1 MYLFIINPRSG
12 GGAGGRTWHTV
23 EALMKER
30 SLPFM
35 SLFTHSVEGAEALVL
50 NTLKHREDWKAVIVI
65 GGDGTLHSIL
75 GALCGK
81 DIPMGVIPAAPATT
95 PPGGSASRF
104 R

>member
-1 MYLFIINPRSG
+1 
-12 GGAGGRTWHTV
+12 
-23 EALMKER
+23 MKER

-81 DIPMGVIPAAPATT
+81 DIPMGVIPAGSGNDTAR
-95 PPGGSASRF
+95 GSAF
-104 R
+104 HFP